1 MAKNH
6 PTDANGGGGDMI
18 IGSDITPVSMSDM
31 MHDSMIPFAEY
42 VIMDRALPRVED
54 GLKPVQRRILYTMLE
69 LGLTPDKPHRKSARI
84 VGDCLGK
91 YHPHGDTSVYDAM
104 VRMAQDFVMRAP
116 LVQGHGNFGSMD
128 GDSAAAMRYTE
139 ARLSPIAMEML
150 AHIEKDTVRFSF
162 NFDDTM
168 KEPDMLPARYPN
180 LLVNGAAGIA
190 VGLATNIPPHNLAEV
205 IDGVVARIAN
215 PRMTLE
221 ELMQIIPG
229 PDFPTGGYLLGMEG
243 LKEAYETGR
252 GKVTVRA
259 KTSIEKGI
267 NGKTN
272 IVVNEMPYQVNKAAM
287 LSKILAVTEQKKDMF
302 AGIADIR
309 DESDRTGIRAVI
321 EVRKDYDPKKIL
333 NCLYKYSDMQVTFG
347 INMVCIADGQPKQL
361 ALMEIIDH
369 YIDFQKDV
377 VTRRTKYDLEKAKQ
391 REHILAGL
399 IIAVSNIDEVIR
411 IIRGSTSPKEAR
423 EKLMAR
429 FDLTQIQ
436 AQAILDMRLARLT
449 ALEIEA
455 LQKEYAFILETIR
468 RLEAILASEAKLMRV
483 IVHELTDIKEKY
495 ADKRRTRIS
504 ETSAEIEIDENEF
517 KSVEECVVLLTQ
529 SEFFKRLNQ
538 KSYQKSAMPGADG
551 DIVQCIVPSATDKR
565 VQIFTSTG
573 NLYTLPSTDIPECK
587 LKDKGKPLSA
597 ILAGTDKNERIAGVF
612 SVSDYNS
619 GAELFFVT
627 KNGMIK
633 RSKLTD
639 YDVRNKRIAACG
651 LSAGDEILSVTLI
664 CQESDWLVVTR
675 SGMAVRFNS
684 AEVSCMGRGAKGVK
698 AVSLDKGDSVVM
710 ASPVIEQDDVAIFTD
725 LGYAKL
731 TKAYQFETQ
740 RRGGKGVKAVTLTKA
755 TGQLHSSG
763 VCRERAVRHRGNAQI
778 RPERGAFLRAAGA
791 RSPHRQG
798 RQRRHGWYWATRWY
812 RRGNTF

>member
-1 MAKNH
+1 MAEDNNQLGL
-6 PTDANGGGGDMI
+6 DV
-18 IGSDITPVSMSDM
+18 TPVSMTDM

-54 GLKPVQRRILYTMLE
+54 GLKPVQRRILYTMME
-69 LGLTPDKPHRKSARI
+69 LGLTPDKPHKKSARI

-104 VRMAQDFVMRAP
+104 VRMAQDYVMRAP
-116 LVQGHGNFGSMD
+116 LVSGHGNFGSMD

-162 NFDDTM
+162 NFDDSL
-168 KEPDMLPARYPN
+168 KEPDMLPARFPN
-180 LLVNGAAGIA
+180 LLVNGASGIA

-205 IDGVVARIAN
+205 IDGVVARIQN
-215 PRMTLE
+215 PKLTLN
-221 ELMQIIPG
+221 ELMQLIPG

-252 GKVTVRA
+252 GKVVVRA
-259 KTSIEKGI
+259 KTSIEKSA
-267 NGKTN
+267 NGKSSIIIT
-272 IVVNEMPYQVNKAAM
+272 EMPYQVNKANM
-287 LSKILAVTEQKKDMF
+287 LSKILATTEQKKDMF

-361 ALMEIIDH
+361 GIMDIID
-369 YIDFQKDV
+369 YYVAFQKGV
-377 VTRRTKYDLEKAKQ
+377 VTRRTRYDLEKAKQ

-399 IIAVSNIDEVIR
+399 IIAVQNIDEVIR
-411 IIRGSTSPKEAR
+411 IIRGSNSPKEAR
-423 EKLMAR
+423 DKLMAR
-429 FDLTQIQ
+429 FDLSQIQ

-449 ALEIEA
+449 QLEIDE
-455 LQKEYAFILETIR
+455 LRKEYAFILQTIA
-468 RLEAILASEAKLMRV
+468 RLEAILASEAKLMGV
-483 IVHELTDIKEKY
+483 IVHELTEIREKY
-495 ADKRRTRIS
+495 ADKRRTRIL

-517 KSVEECVVLLTQ
+517 KQIEECVVLLTQ
-529 SEFFKRLNQ
+529 NEFFKRLNQ
-538 KSYQKSAMPGADG
+538 KSYQKSALPGAEG
-551 DIVQCIVPSATDKR
+551 DIVQSIVPSTTDRR

-573 NLYTLPSTDIPECK
+573 NLYTLPATDIPECK

-597 ILAGTDKNERIAGVF
+597 ILAGVDKNERIAGVF

-627 KNGMIK
+627 RSGMIK
-633 RSKLTD
+633 RSRLSD
-639 YDVRNKRIAACG
+639 YDVRNKKIVACG
-651 LSAGDEILSVTLI
+651 LSAGDEILSVTLM
-664 CQESDWLVVTR
+664 CEERDWLVVTKD
-675 SGMAVRFNS
+675 GMAVRFNS
-684 AEVSCMGRGAKGVK
+684 SEVSCMGRSAKGVK
-698 AVSLDKGDSVVM
+698 AVALDKGDAIVM
-710 ASPVIEQDDVAIFTD
+710 ASPVGEQDDVAIFTD

-731 TKAYQFETQ
+731 TKAYQFDAQ
-740 RRGGKGVKAVTLTKA
+740 KRGGKGVKAVTFSKITGTYIAAAFIISEPCGIIA
-755 TGQLHSSG
+755 TLKSGQNVELSSEQL
-763 VCRERAVRHRGNAQI
+763 ERAPRTGKGSSAVMAVLGDVVVSA
-778 RPERGAFLRAAGA
+778 GKYFL
-791 RSPHRQG
+791 
-798 RQRRHGWYWATRWY
+798 T
-812 RRGNTF
+812 

>member
-1 MAKNH
+1 MAEDNNQLGM
-6 PTDANGGGGDMI
+6 DV
-18 IGSDITPVSMSDM
+18 TPVSMSDM

-104 VRMAQDFVMRAP
+104 VRMAQDYVMRAP

-162 NFDDTM
+162 NFDDTL

-205 IDGVVARIAN
+205 IDGVITRIQN
-215 PRMTLE
+215 PSITLP

-252 GKVTVRA
+252 GKITIRA
-259 KTSIEKGI
+259 KTMIEKGV
-267 NGKTN
+267 NGKSN
-272 IVVNEMPYQVNKAAM
+272 IVVTEMPYQVNKAAM
-287 LSKILAVTEQKKDMF
+287 LSKILAVTELKKDMF

-333 NCLYKYSDMQVTFG
+333 NCLYKYSDLQVTFG

-361 ALMEIIDH
+361 GIMDIIDY
-369 YIDFQKDV
+369 YIVFQKDV
-377 VTRRTKYDLEKAKQ
+377 VTRRTRYDLEKAKQ

-399 IIAVSNIDEVIR
+399 IIAVQNIDEVIR
-411 IIRGSTSPKEAR
+411 IIRGSSSPKEAR
-423 EKLMAR
+423 DKLIAR
-429 FDLTQIQ
+429 FDLSQIQ

-449 ALEIEA
+449 QLEIEE
-455 LQKEYAFILETIR
+455 LRKEYALILDIIA
-468 RLEAILASEAKLMRV
+468 RLEAILASEAKLMAV
-483 IVHELTDIKEKY
+483 IVHELTEIKDKY
-495 ADKRRTRIS
+495 ADKRRTKIL

-517 KSVEECVVLLTQ
+517 KQVEECVVLLTQ

-538 KSYQKSAMPGADG
+538 KSYQKSALPGADG
-551 DIVQCIVPSATDKR
+551 DIVQSIVPSATDRR
-565 VQIFTSTG
+565 VQIFTSAG
-573 NLYTLPSTDIPECK
+573 NLYTLAATDIPECK

-597 ILAGTDKNERIAGVF
+597 ILAGVDKNERIAGVF

-627 KNGMIK
+627 RSGMIK
-633 RSKLTD
+633 RSKLSE
-639 YDVRNKRIAACG
+639 YDVRNKKIVACG
-651 LSAGDEILSVTLI
+651 LSAGDEILSVTLM
-664 CQESDWLVVTR
+664 CEERDWLVATKD
-675 SGMAVRFNS
+675 GMAVRFNS
-684 AEVSCMGRGAKGVK
+684 SEVSTMGRSAKGVK
-698 AVSLDKGDSVVM
+698 AVALDKGDAVVM
-710 ASPVIEQDDVAIFTD
+710 ASPIGEQDDLAIFTD

-740 RRGGKGVKAVTLTKA
+740 RRGGKGVKAVTLSKTTGNYIAAAFIVSEPCGIMA
-755 TGQLHSSG
+755 TLKSGQNVELSSEQL
-763 VCRERAVRHRGNAQI
+763 ERAPRTGKGSSAVMAVLGDVVVSA
-778 RPERGAFLRAAGA
+778 GKYFL
-791 RSPHRQG
+791 
-798 RQRRHGWYWATRWY
+798 T
-812 RRGNTF
+812 

>member
-1 MAKNH
+1 MAEEQGQLGM
-6 PTDANGGGGDMI
+6 DV
-18 IGSDITPVSMSDM
+18 TPVSMSDM

-104 VRMAQDFVMRAP
+104 VRMAQDFVIRAP

-162 NFDDTM
+162 NFDDTL

-205 IDGVVARIAN
+205 IDGVIARIQN
-215 PRMTLE
+215 PNIALP

-252 GKVTVRA
+252 GKITIRA
-259 KTSIEKGI
+259 KTTIEKGV
-267 NGKTN
+267 NGKSS
-272 IVVNEMPYQVNKAAM
+272 IVVTEMPYQVNKAAM
-287 LSKILAVTEQKKDMF
+287 LSKILAVTEQKKEMF

-333 NCLYKYSDMQVTFG
+333 NCLYKYSDLQVTFG
-347 INMVCIADGQPKQL
+347 INMVCIADGQPRQL
-361 ALMEIIDH
+361 SLMEIIDY
-369 YIDFQKDV
+369 YIQFQKDV
-377 VTRRTKYDLEKAKQ
+377 VTRRTRYDLEKAKQ

-399 IIAVSNIDEVIR
+399 IIAVQNIDEVIR
-411 IIRGSTSPKEAR
+411 IIRGSASPKEAR

-449 ALEIEA
+449 ALEIEE
-455 LQKEYAFILETIR
+455 LRKEYAFILETIA
-468 RLEAILASEAKLMRV
+468 RLEAILASETKLMGV
-483 IVHELTDIKEKY
+483 IMHELGEIKEKY
-495 ADKRRTRIS
+495 GDKRRTRIL

-517 KSVEECVVLLTQ
+517 RQVEECVVLLTQ
-529 SEFFKRLNQ
+529 NEFFKRLNQ
-538 KSYQKSAMPGADG
+538 KSYQKSALPGTDG
-551 DIVQCIVPSATDKR
+551 DIVQSIVPSATDRR
-565 VQIFTSTG
+565 VQIFTSAG
-573 NLYTLPSTDIPECK
+573 NLYTLSVTDIPECK

-597 ILAGTDKNERIAGVF
+597 ILAGVDKNERIAGVF

-627 KNGMIK
+627 RSGMIK
-633 RSKLTD
+633 RSKLSD
-639 YDVRNKRIAACG
+639 YDVRNKKIAACG
-651 LSAGDEILSVTLI
+651 LAAGDEILSVALM
-664 CQESDWLVVTR
+664 CEDSDWLVATKN
-675 SGMAVRFNS
+675 GMAVRFNS
-684 AEVSCMGRGAKGVK
+684 AEVSAMGRAAKGVK
-698 AVSLDKGDSVVM
+698 AVALDKGDAVVM
-710 ASPVIEQDDVAIFTD
+710 ASPVGEQDELAIFTD

-740 RRGGKGVKAVTLTKA
+740 KRGGKGVKAVTLSKA
-755 TGQLHSSG
+755 TGNYIAAAFIVSEPCGIVATLKSGQNVELSSEQL
-763 VCRERAVRHRGNAQI
+763 ERASRTGKGSSAVMAVLGDVVVSA
-778 RPERGAFLRAAGA
+778 GKYFL
-791 RSPHRQG
+791 
-798 RQRRHGWYWATRWY
+798 T
-812 RRGNTF
+812 